1 MIMGYAQ
8 NGSFKEAMFLFQEMI
23 DSGILPTSVTFVGVL
38 FACSHAGL
46 VEEGRNFYKLMVY
59 TYGIPPSV
67 EHCACMVDLL
77 GRAGYLEEAETF
89 LLDSPFREEPGIW
102 GSLLAACGVY
112 NNSDVGSRA
121 AQHCLWLEPRHSSTY
136 TLLSNIYASS
146 KLWNDVTRIRDLMK
160 EKGVEKEPGF
170 SCLRVDL
177 ACNEDLITAQAVF
190 LSHVVFTNISRQI
203 QTNWATSPI
212 FNLNRCLQTTTLP
225 CLKEH
230 LMKPFAD
237 ASRCQHFCRR
247 RCIEQVAQ
255 LAWPESLPPETSIV
269 KRNPQ
274 NADKNKKYV
283 FARGGTIR
291 ASAGR
296 GGG

>member
-1 MIMGYAQ
+1 
-8 NGSFKEAMFLFQEMI
+8 MFLFQEMI

-77 GRAGYLEEAETF
+77 GRAGFLEEAETF

-170 SCLRVDL
+170 SCLRL
-177 ACNEDLITAQAVF
+177 
-190 LSHVVFTNISRQI
+190 
-203 QTNWATSPI
+203 
-212 FNLNRCLQTTTLP
+212 
-225 CLKEH
+225 
-230 LMKPFAD
+230 
-237 ASRCQHFCRR
+237 
-247 RCIEQVAQ
+247 
-255 LAWPESLPPETSIV
+255 
-269 KRNPQ
+269 
-274 NADKNKKYV
+274 
-283 FARGGTIR
+283 GTE
-291 ASAGR
+291 
-296 GGG
+296 